1 MQHGGGPSFSGSLSL
16 FVAVS
21 ATLFS
26 ISSIIGCYVLLTNPQ
41 LAQVLSELLAIG
53 TVFKLSPLDLIILI
67 LLNNSLKCL
76 AAILLG
82 PIFGIF
88 PLLFVTT
95 NGFVLGALSVISA
108 RTSGPWFFLLAT
120 APHGVIEVPAVLLS
134 AAVGLKEGWAFIKKL
149 GGERVSLKAEVKR
162 GLKLYLKVIL
172 PLVVLA
178 ALTEVFLTPLAVEG
192 FFK

>member
-1 MQHGGGPSFSGSLSL
+1 MRHGEELDFSGSLSL

-21 ATLFS
+21 ATLFML
-26 ISSIIGCYVLLTNPQ
+26 SSIIGCYVLLTNPQ
-41 LAQVLSELLAIG
+41 LAQVLNELLAIE
-53 TVFKLSPLDLIILI
+53 TVFKLSPLALITLI
-67 LLNNSLKCL
+67 LLNNGLKCL

-108 RTSGPWFFLLAT
+108 RARGPWFFLLAA

-134 AAVGLKEGWAFIKKL
+134 AAVGLKEGWTFIKKL
-149 GGERVSLKAEVKR
+149 GGERVSLKAEVKG
-162 GLKLYLKVIL
+162 GLKLYLKAIL
-172 PLVVLA
+172 PLMVLA
-178 ALTEVFLTPLAVEG
+178 ALTEVFLTPIAVEG